1 MNRQQQIGQ
10 KIRSARLEARLT
22 QEELGKKIGYS
33 AMGVS
38 YLENGTRSIKLA
50 DLATIAEKLN
60 VTESYLLDTTDTQ
73 VSRMVDYSRSAT
85 EDGNRDRE
93 AEEALKKFKEHIKV
107 K

>member
-50 DLATIAEKLN
+50 DLTTIAEILK
-60 VTESYLLDTTDTQ
+60 VTESYLLDTIGSQ
-73 VSRMVDYSRSAT
+73 SNLAVDYSRAGT
-85 EDGNRDRE
+85 EDGNRDQE
-93 AEEALKKFKEHIKV
+93 ALDALKKFKEHIQGK
-107 K
+107 